1 MKIKSIITGQ
11 IFEADW
17 RTDHPASSYGQ
28 PVLVLKNGEAV
39 DAVWYEVL
47 EDEDGEVGEGEKGAA
62 RKNLIGK
69 EE

>member
-28 PVLVLKNGEAV
+28 PILVIRDTGQAV
-39 DAVWYEVL
+39 DSVWYEVL
-47 EDEDGEVGEGEKGAA
+47 EDEDGEVGEGEKRAA
-62 RKNLIGK
+62 RKKI
-69 EE
+69 